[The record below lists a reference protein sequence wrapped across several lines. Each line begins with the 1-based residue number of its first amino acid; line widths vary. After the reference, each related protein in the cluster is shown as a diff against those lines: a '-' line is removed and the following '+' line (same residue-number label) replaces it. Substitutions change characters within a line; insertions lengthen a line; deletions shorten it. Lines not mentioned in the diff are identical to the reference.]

1 MKITRSTY
9 IFDEEFDLVE
19 IIDLIIKEES
29 ENFEFLGEK
38 LWFEFSQK
46 EIIEYIFIYYFVK

>member
-46 EIIEYIFIYYFVK
+46 EIIEYIFMCFY

>member
-29 ENFEFLGEK
+29 ENFEFLSEK

-46 EIIEYIFIYYFVK
+46 EINEYIYISFIVL